1 MSINEQ
7 NMLRLYLFGGDNM
20 AERQDRRIEKTR
32 KIIRE
37 TLLNEMKELSY
48 QELSVSK
55 LCRDADIGRGT
66 FYLHYNDIYEV
77 VQEIEEKL
85 LTDFRDITFRHFDIG
100 STFSDFLR
108 ELFQYVLE
116 HRDEYQVFLFPHDSR
131 FAIQFRTAAID
142 QFYYH
147 AIKYQPKHD
156 PASLRYKTVRNYEG
170 IAGVIGFWFQSGF
183 QESPDQLVKYL
194 EE

>member
-1 MSINEQ
+1 MI
-7 NMLRLYLFGGDNM
+7 R
-20 AERQDRRIEKTR
+20 RKDRRIEKTR

-37 TLLNEMKELSY
+37 SLLNEMKELSY

-100 STFSDFLR
+100 SAFSDYMR
-108 ELFQYVLE
+108 ELFQYVLD
-116 HRDEYQVFLFPHDSR
+116 HRDEYQVFLFHHDSR
-131 FAIQFRTAAID
+131 FATQFRTAGID

-156 PASLRYKTVRNYEG
+156 PVALRYKTVRNYDG
-170 IAGVIGFWFQSGF
+170 IAGVIRYWYQSDF
-183 QESPDQLVKYL
+183 PESPDQLVRYL
-194 EE
+194 EEKL